1 MGAKGVQDAIGFTAP
16 DIFQLPIRA
25 VGTKIGAFRAFFVLF
40 FRVID
45 HPLYSITRKRVK
57 HYKPNR
63 YIELVIEDFHFSWK
77 KCLTKKDFID
87 GEFCNLK
94 NRKTFRG

>member
-1 MGAKGVQDAIGFTAP
+1 MGAKGVRDAIGFTAP

-25 VGTKIGAFRAFFVLF
+25 VGTKIGAFRASFVLF

-57 HYKPNR
+57 RYKPNR
-63 YIELVIEDFHFSWK
+63 YIELVIEDFHFFQLEEIFDERRFHRW
-77 KCLTKKDFID
+77 
-87 GEFCNLK
+87 
-94 NRKTFRG
+94 

>member
-25 VGTKIGAFRAFFVLF
+25 VGTKIGAFRASFVLF

-57 HYKPNR
+57 HYKLNR
-63 YIELVIEDFHFSWK
+63 YIEFVIEDFHF
-77 KCLTKKDFID
+77 LA
-87 GEFCNLK
+87 GRNV
-94 NRKTFRG
+94 

>member
-63 YIELVIEDFHFSWK
+63 YIELVIEDFHF
-77 KCLTKKDFID
+77 LA
-87 GEFCNLK
+87 GRNV
-94 NRKTFRG
+94 